1 MGINGAPW
9 AFDPNNPNPRTPQQ
23 QLEDYLKTLPPE
35 ERARY
40 RRNQRQVLAGRIPAD
55 PPAQQPA
62 PQPAAPAPQ
71 QQQQQQDQQE
81 GQRPLVLAPAMHV
94 HMPEADE
101 RSPLERMGDNVE
113 DAYRRENDSRV
124 EQARE
129 ARRLGF
135 ARDMEA
141 MRQEGLLQRLQA
153 MNESSYEPAQRPQSG
168 GIGVFNPYTHQF
180 EYGSQ
185 LVNENGV
192 RYLDGRRL
200 D

>member
-1 MGINGAPW
+1 MAAPQNNGPRLPTAAQRW
-9 AFDPNNPNPRTPQQ
+9 AQARAGAGRLMFDADQQSRREAFEAEMRRRQAGLGPSPPPAAAQQ
-23 QLEDYLKTLPPE
+23 Q
-35 ERARY
+35 
-40 RRNQRQVLAGRIPAD
+40 
-55 PPAQQPA
+55 
-62 PQPAAPAPQ
+62 
-71 QQQQQQDQQE
+71 
-81 GQRPLVLAPAMHV
+81 PLVLAPAMHV